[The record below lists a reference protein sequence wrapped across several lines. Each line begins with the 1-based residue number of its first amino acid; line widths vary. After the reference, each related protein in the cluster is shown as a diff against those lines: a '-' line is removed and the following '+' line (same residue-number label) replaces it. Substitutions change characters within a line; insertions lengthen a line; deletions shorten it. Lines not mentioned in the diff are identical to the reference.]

1 MAGHASSQPE
11 IPGYTLGRREVPRA
25 PITLAELELIKK
37 SVLFTEEDAKYLRMS
52 RTVLGP
58 NVAELVGVWYGFVG
72 ANPHLLASFS
82 SEAGEVDGAYLERV
96 RARFERP
103 VTAGRGNVGHT
114 ELAESGKLSR
124 YHLEQMVRQCSDADT
139 LRKLREAFA
148 TTDKAIG
155 QVIEDQLAKT
165 TVTADGTPVAHDVKR
180 DPGDPRKGVRD
191 A

>member
-1 MAGHASSQPE
+1 METQTQPIIVNNTRGPITIIE
-11 IPGYTLGRREVPRA
+11 RRTLGARNAEGAPEFAVREV
-25 PITLAELELIKK
+25 TLKPGTNALTPEQMAI
-37 SVLFTEEDAKYLRMS
+37 
-52 RTVLGP
+52 
-58 NVAELVGVWYGFVG
+58 VAEQRQR
-72 ANPHLLASFS
+72 NPL
-82 SEAGEVDGAYLERV
+82 V